1 MARTSRPSIPLPAVV
16 ASPPLAPISSVI
28 SLKQLPKSFGDLRC
42 VKPQILRSPPVHGQ
56 CTQAQ
61 QKQAGRCPTEDQIE
75 MSKIV
80 QFLKDE
86 SGGAA
91 IEYSLIAAATGLAL
105 IAIIPAIKERLQGT
119 LTSVSDRF

>member
-1 MARTSRPSIPLPAVV
+1 M
-16 ASPPLAPISSVI
+16 
-28 SLKQLPKSFGDLRC
+28 C
-42 VKPQILRSPPVHGQ
+42 
-56 CTQAQ
+56 
-61 QKQAGRCPTEDQIE
+61 AGAAEVGRVLFNPTEDQIE
-75 MSKIV
+75 MNMTKIV

-91 IEYSLIAAATGLAL
+91 IEYGLIAAATGLAL